1 MYIGFT
7 KLKRNPKSIQSRK
20 KSKNSIMKNLR
31 KLSKRELKTVQG
43 GIPMCLPGY
52 FWCSFVKKCIP
63 VGSSCGL
70 ID

>member
-1 MYIGFT
+1 
-7 KLKRNPKSIQSRK
+7 
-20 KSKNSIMKNLR
+20 MKNLK
-31 KLSKRELKTVQG
+31 KLSKKELKTVQG

-70 ID
+70 EL

>member
-1 MYIGFT
+1 MT
-7 KLKRNPKSIQSRK
+7 KLKQNPKSIESRK
-20 KSKNSIMKNLR
+20 NQQNLSMKNLK
-31 KLSKRELKTVQG
+31 KLSKKELKTVQG